1 MRRATAVS
9 TAPSVPRRPPARL
22 SLRTSAPVVF
32 HPLVPCVEVRHRP
45 SISPPPTE
53 IGSPGRQRRLSPVYR
68 CCQGVTIAF
77 RPTQSSRHVG
87 NQVNVW
93 KQSPGAS
100 TAASPDGASAG
111 GTSPPR
117 DAGSAPAPRPSRGR
131 FRPSLTTRA
140 PSAAGCRRKTDPLAA
155 SPHLA
160 ANVHSG
166 LPDVEFL
173 FRPSPASVPAVE
185 ARRCERI
192 LDSPEPRLANFGVL
206 RAICSR
212 KSLPNVSPVKSRPV
226 NRSGCRTSG
235 GRTWRYRIE
244 LKTR

>member
-22 SLRTSAPVVF
+22 SLRTSAPVVL

-53 IGSPGRQRRLSPVYR
+53 IGSPGRQRRLSRVHR
-68 CCQGVTIAF
+68 CSQGVTIAF
-77 RPTQSSRHVG
+77 RPTQSLRHAG

-117 DAGSAPAPRPSRGR
+117 DAGSAPAPRSSRGR

-155 SPHLA
+155 SPHLT
-160 ANVHSG
+160 ANAHSG

-185 ARRCERI
+185 ARRCGAYSRFAGAA
-192 LDSPEPRLANFGVL
+192 SSCREPCAREHRLLSDVQRWHRLALCAPAEFS
-206 RAICSR
+206 SR
-212 KSLPNVSPVKSRPV
+212 RLLPAR
-226 NRSGCRTSG
+226 
-235 GRTWRYRIE
+235 
-244 LKTR
+244 